1 MTGHGAKSDRKQEQA
16 ILALLTHPT
25 IPAAA
30 AACGVADKTLWR
42 WMQVPAF
49 RDHYRLARRQVLEGA
64 IGTLQQAATEAATA
78 LRGLLK
84 AESEMVR
91 LGACRAILEQAIK
104 GADLLDLQERIA
116 ALEAHQEQQAGTALR
131 RRGAG

>member
-1 MTGHGAKSDRKQEQA
+1 M
-16 ILALLTHPT
+16 
-25 IPAAA
+25 
-30 AACGVADKTLWR
+30 
-42 WMQVPAF
+42 
-49 RDHYRLARRQVLEGA
+49 LEGA